1 MHYALIMRFVEKS
14 FDVTFLCD
22 LIYCFYQADDKT
34 DNKKGEPEPHPLHLC
49 ISRHF
54 DKSNYCIQ

>member
-49 ISRHF
+49 I
-54 DKSNYCIQ
+54 